1 MLKVTS
7 NVEQVRY
14 RLGAWVSKVGGAGR
28 RQLYSAAAD
37 AVSIIVRHYLRQLG
51 SWRHRSAQELGA
63 QPTGILV
70 NAATRTTSSATSEY
84 GEVLIPTPAVR
95 RAFHDVEIRP
105 KSWMF
110 LTIPAAR
117 ESYGKAVGVLAAH
130 GWKIFR
136 AGKKKALLGKL
147 SKDEAPKV
155 LYYLAQSVHQRQDR
169 SLLPSDEEI
178 NSTAA
183 AAMMSVLRAAAR

>member
-28 RQLYSAAAD
+28 RQLYSAAAN
-37 AVSIIVRHYLRQLG
+37 AVSIIVRHHLRQLG

-63 QPTGILV
+63 QPTGILGK
-70 NAATRTTSSATSEY
+70 AATRTTWRASTDS

-105 KSWMF
+105 RNSKA
-110 LTIPAAR
+110 LTIPAAP
-117 ESYGKAVGVLAAH
+117 EAYGKRAAVLAAL
-130 GWKIFR
+130 GWSIFR
-136 AGKKKALLGKL
+136 PRKKRFLMGARPG
-147 SKDEAPKV
+147 DEPKV
-155 LYYLAQSVHQRQDR
+155 LYYLVGRVHQPQDR

-178 NSTAA
+178 NTTAA
-183 AAMMSVLRAAAR
+183 AAMMSVIRAAAR

>member
-14 RLGAWVSKVGGAGR
+14 RLGAWVSKVGGPGR
-28 RQLYSAAAD
+28 RLLYSAAANGV
-37 AVSIIVRHYLRQLG
+37 AGLVRQYLRQLG

-63 QPTGILV
+63 QPTGILGK
-70 NAATRTTSSATSEY
+70 AATRTTFNATSEY

-105 KSWMF
+105 RNSKA
-110 LTIPAAR
+110 LTIPAAP
-117 ESYGKAVGVLAAH
+117 EAYGKRAAVLAAL
-130 GWKIFR
+130 GWSIFR
-136 AGKKKALLGKL
+136 PRKKRFLMGARPG
-147 SKDEAPKV
+147 DEPKV
-155 LYYLAQSVHQRQDR
+155 LYYLVGRVHQPQDR

-183 AAMMSVLRAAAR
+183 AAMMSVIRAAAR

>member
-7 NVEQVRY
+7 NVELVRY
-14 RLGAWVSKVGGAGR
+14 RLGAWVSQVGGPGR
-28 RQLYSAAAD
+28 RLLYSAAANGV
-37 AVSIIVRHYLRQLG
+37 AGLVRQHLRQLG

-63 QPTGILV
+63 QPTGILGK
-70 NAATRTTSSATSEY
+70 AATRTTWRASTDS

-105 KSWMF
+105 RNSKA
-110 LTIPAAR
+110 LTIPAAP
-117 ESYGKAVGVLAAH
+117 EAYGKRAAVLAAL
-130 GWKIFR
+130 GWSIFR
-136 AGKKKALLGKL
+136 PRKKRFLMGARPG
-147 SKDEAPKV
+147 DEPKV
-155 LYYLAQSVHQRQDR
+155 LYYLVGRVHQPQDR

-183 AAMMSVLRAAAR
+183 AAMMSVIRAAAR

>member
-14 RLGAWVSKVGGAGR
+14 RLGAWVSKVGGPGR
-28 RQLYSAAAD
+28 RLIYSAAANGV
-37 AVSIIVRHYLRQLG
+37 AGLVRQHLRQLG

-63 QPTGILV
+63 QPSGILGK
-70 NAATRTTSSATSEY
+70 AATRTTSSATSEY

-105 KSWMF
+105 RNSKA
-110 LTIPAAR
+110 LTIPAAP
-117 ESYGKAVGVLAAH
+117 EAYGKRAAVLAAL
-130 GWKIFR
+130 GWSIFR
-136 AGKKKALLGKL
+136 PRKKRFLMGARPG
-147 SKDEAPKV
+147 DAPKV
-155 LYYLAQSVHQRQDR
+155 LYYLVGRVRQPQDR

-183 AAMMSVLRAAAR
+183 AAMMSVIRAAAR